1 MIKFVFLCLFV
12 YFITHVSLKNLLTK
26 KNYMD
31 IVLLLSL
38 RVVFLLLLFIVIY
51 IVSCFQS
58 KAIECC
64 LQTRL
69 IGPQRK

>member
-1 MIKFVFLCLFV
+1 MFVCLF
-12 YFITHVSLKNLLTK
+12 YNSHVSLKNLLTK

-38 RVVFLLLLFIVIY
+38 RVVFLLLLLFIVIY
-51 IVSCFQS
+51 ILSCFQS